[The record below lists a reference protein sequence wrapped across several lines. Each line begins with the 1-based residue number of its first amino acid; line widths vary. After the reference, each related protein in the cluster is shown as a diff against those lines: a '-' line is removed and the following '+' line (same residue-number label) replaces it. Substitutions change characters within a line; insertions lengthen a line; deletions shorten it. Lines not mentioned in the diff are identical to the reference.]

1 MVEIEAGTQSNVV
14 MQGGKSV
21 AKSGASHMVD
31 SVAVETVGC
40 KGNINSGC
48 RVSRLYLTATLKN
61 QIK

>member
-1 MVEIEAGTQSNVV
+1 MVEIEAGTRSNVV

-40 KGNINSGC
+40 KVILIVAAGY
-48 RVSRLYLTATLKN
+48 RVY
-61 QIK
+61 I